1 MDYRGMS
8 LTQAKRLEM
17 ESQVKA
23 LELEKEL
30 EMERT
35 RLAELRKV
43 HYHLAG
49 ASEGW
54 EEVSQEDSQFL
65 LQCTKLFVVHEV
77 YIAVVFVTH
86 EFLHCRVSF
95 CVLQEIRET

>member
-1 MDYRGMS
+1 MDYSKLS

-17 ESQVKA
+17 ESQVHA

-35 RLAELRKV
+35 RLAELRKI

-54 EEVSQEDSQFL
+54 EVRKYTKLTCSVTCTASPLYSPMFSTPLLPPCPFPHTPSQE
-65 LQCTKLFVVHEV
+65 KLE
-77 YIAVVFVTH
+77 
-86 EFLHCRVSF
+86 S
-95 CVLQEIRET
+95 